1 MDKTQFKKMTG
12 ISEQLASQ
20 WFLHIK
26 NAMSEFSITAI
37 TDIAMFISQVGHE
50 SGGFQQVVESLNYSP
65 AALLKTY
72 GKRITPQQAQF
83 FGRTD
88 SQSAQQD
95 VIANIVYANRMGNK
109 NTGDG
114 WKYRGRGLIQ
124 ITGAENYQLC
134 GKALKIDLIHSPEL
148 LEEYNLAAR
157 SAAWFYTAKGCL
169 RHSDDI
175 IRVTRIING
184 GENGL
189 DDRLARFEKALE
201 VLSV

>member
-1 MDKTQFKKMTG
+1 MDENQLRKMTG

-20 WFLHIK
+20 WFIYIK
-26 NAMSEFSITAI
+26 NALNEFSITAI

-50 SGGFQQVVESLNYSP
+50 SGGFRQVVESLNYSP

-88 SQSAQQD
+88 SHPAQQD
-95 VIANIVYANRMGNK
+95 VIANIVYASRMGNK
-109 NTGDG
+109 NPGDG

-124 ITGAENYQLC
+124 ITGAENYRLC
-134 GKALKIDLIHSPEL
+134 GEALKLDLIQSPEL
-148 LEEYNLAAR
+148 LEEYNHAAR

-175 IRVTRIING
+175 IRVTRMING

-189 DDRLARFEKALE
+189 EDRRARFEKALE
-201 VLSV
+201 VMSV